1 MLTTQ
6 VALSEIDLKDK
17 TYLLS
22 DIVPDQKLI
31 QSISDLGLLN
41 PVKLIKTDNGYIVI
55 TGWKRINV
63 LMQLGSESVYSQV
76 YNNNVLLTEHI
87 CRLIYT
93 DNKDRITELEKAE
106 LLRLICSS
114 AASYE
119 KNIIENVLP
128 FLGLNPTLN
137 NLKKYLAIAALETE
151 LKKACMNEDLTF
163 EQLQLLSEID
173 DPDFRKEFYN
183 HFIIKYK
190 FNNNEMRDLLKDVQ
204 AICIRK
210 NISTGQLAEILP
222 GDNSG
227 KSDKNKIRKT
237 IKTICYPKLTE
248 TEQIYNELVK
258 ELNLGNTSRL
268 VNHPYFESNELE
280 LRIKFKNQKDLK
292 NEIEILKKSLEDGR
306 IEKLLQLIKEGI

>member
-17 TYLLS
+17 TYILS

-31 QSISDLGLLN
+31 QSISELGLLN

-63 LMQLGSESVYSQV
+63 LLQLGSASVYSQV
-76 YNNNVLLTEHI
+76 YNNDELLTEHI

-114 AASYE
+114 AGSYE

-151 LKKACMNEDLTF
+151 LKQACMNEDLTF
-163 EQLQLLSEID
+163 EQLKLLSEID

-183 HFIIKYK
+183 HFLIKYK

-227 KSDKNKIRKT
+227 KSDKNTIRKT

-248 TEQIYNELVK
+248 TEKIYNELVK